1 MIRFN
6 CMKIVLASAL
16 FPPDIAPPAPYLK
29 ELAHRLAQT
38 HDVTAVVYGHL
49 PEKVEGVRVVA
60 ISKRRAL
67 ALRLVAYTVALW
79 RAARRADLV
88 FLENGA
94 SVELPALIVSSVTKT
109 PILIHFGDR
118 TAKKYFYHKALMRR
132 VADTIE
138 ESPLP
143 RPEILPFEP
152 RPEAA
157 FAAYESSWHH
167 HLAAL
172 DKKFTDAK
180 K

>member
-1 MIRFN
+1 MIRFY

-29 ELAHRLAQT
+29 ELARHLART
-38 HDVTAVVYGHL
+38 HEVTAVVYGHL
-49 PEKVEGVRVVA
+49 PERVDGVRVVA
-60 ISKRRAL
+60 ISKRQPLPLRLAAYTL
-67 ALRLVAYTVALW
+67 ALR
-79 RAARRADLV
+79 RAARKADIV

-94 SVELPALIVSSVTKT
+94 SVELPALIVSLITKA
-109 PILIHFGDR
+109 PILMHLGDR
-118 TAKKYFYHKALMRR
+118 GAKKYFYHKALLRR
-132 VADTIE
+132 VVGTIE

-143 RPEILPFEP
+143 RPEILPLEP

-157 FAAYESSWHH
+157 LAAYEASWHE

-172 DKKFTDAK
+172 EKIFTYAK